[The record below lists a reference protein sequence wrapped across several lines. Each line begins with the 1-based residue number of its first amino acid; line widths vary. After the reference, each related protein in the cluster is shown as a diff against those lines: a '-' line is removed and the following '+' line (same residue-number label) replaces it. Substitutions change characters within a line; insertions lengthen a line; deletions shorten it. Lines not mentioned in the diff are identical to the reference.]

1 MASASRSALMAR
13 IRGQDTEPERLLRD
27 ELARHGVIHV
37 AASAPIGRP
46 DVADPRIRL
55 AVFVDGCFW
64 HGCPDHYVRPRTR
77 AEFWASKLSENVARD
92 IQQVADLEAAGWRV
106 RRVWEHEV
114 FEDLARCVGRIVEK
128 GEPISWRVF
137 FVQPVDA
144 DGAIERRYMCELR
157 GCEEE
162 RVIEQRRHTRKWRRS
177 SARRE

>member
-1 MASASRSALMAR
+1 MASSTSLRPRRS
-13 IRGQDTEPERLLRD
+13 
-27 ELARHGVIHV
+27 V
-37 AASAPIGRP
+37 APTSQTQGS
-46 DVADPRIRL
+46 DL
-55 AVFVDGCFW
+55 QSSSMAVFGM
-64 HGCPDHYVRPRTR
+64 
-77 AEFWASKLSENVARD
+77 VARD
-92 IQQVADLEAAGWRV
+92 SQHVADLEAAGWRV

-162 RVIEQRRHTRKWRRS
+162 RVIEQRRHTRK
-177 SARRE
+177 